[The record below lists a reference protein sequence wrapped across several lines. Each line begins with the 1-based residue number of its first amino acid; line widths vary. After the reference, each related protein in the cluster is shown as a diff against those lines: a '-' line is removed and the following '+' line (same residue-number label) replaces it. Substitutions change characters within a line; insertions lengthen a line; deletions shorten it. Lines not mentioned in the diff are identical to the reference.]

1 MLVYKYYVHRHWTEK
16 LLTDVAA
23 KDRTLSDLTTAREAD
38 AQRKVEKLKRLE
50 ESDEFVK
57 RYIRTYIWGLRE
69 LTKLKVDCCFYHVS
83 SERWLS
89 ANAKGSSGSA
99 SISRSAPPSGSS
111 PGGG

>member
-50 ESDEFVK
+50 ESDECVK
-57 RYIRTYIWGLRE
+57 RYIWGLRE
-69 LTKLKVDCCFYHVS
+69 LTKLKVDCCFCHVS

-89 ANAKGSSGSA
+89 ANTKGSSGSA